1 VYLIPG
7 VAVRGPCVQPPW
19 MFVEHVVGKIQ
30 LVLQALLLGYAAF
43 NALCVGHKDDE
54 SQA

>member
-1 VYLIPG
+1 MYLIPG
-7 VAVRGPCVQPPW
+7 VAVRGPGIQPPW
-19 MFVEHVVGKIQ
+19 MFVEHVGKIQ